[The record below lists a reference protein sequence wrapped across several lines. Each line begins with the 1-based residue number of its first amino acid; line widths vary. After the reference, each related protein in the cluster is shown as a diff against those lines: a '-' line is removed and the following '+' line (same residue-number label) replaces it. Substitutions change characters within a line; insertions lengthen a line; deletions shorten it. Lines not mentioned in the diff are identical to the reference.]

1 MALLLRSS
9 GLVGILLILMAC
21 PAHAERALPKDTLRA
36 CALASGDAAATSTCW
51 QAMLR
56 LEEQFQRLWSGTRP
70 GKPLRKGKTQTLAPF
85 TLLELEDRDRDGRG
99 DFFAYYPE
107 NGSRRTQEFGA
118 YFDLNGDRRPD
129 WIVFYGGILPTKQLD
144 FYTWFHHAIDTDGDG
159 RFDLR
164 IYEAI
169 DLDGDKMPEREA
181 SSWLFDAD
189 HDGKVDLAQHVVS
202 GRGSGISPGA
212 DGLLPLRYILEDK
225 QSRLPHVGQPMPAQL
240 FDLVAA
246 DIVALE
252 QQADK

>member
-1 MALLLRSS
+1 MALLLRST
-9 GLVGILLILMAC
+9 GLVGVLLALMAC
-21 PAHAERALPKDTLRA
+21 PAHAERTLPKDTLRA
-36 CALASGDAAATSTCW
+36 CALASGDAAATSICW

-56 LEEQFQRLWSGTRP
+56 LEGQFQHLWSGTRAA
-70 GKPLRKGKTQTLAPF
+70 KPLRKGKTQTLAPF
-85 TLLELEDRDRDGRG
+85 TLLELEDRDRDGQG

-129 WIVFYGGILPTKQLD
+129 WIVFYGGIFPTKQLD
-144 FYTWFHHAIDTDGDG
+144 VYTWFHHAIDTNGDG

-181 SSWLFDAD
+181 SAWVFDTD

-202 GRGSGISPGA
+202 ARGSGISPRA
-212 DGLLPLRYILEDK
+212 DGLLALGYILEGNEN
-225 QSRLPHVGQPMPAQL
+225 RLPHVGQPMPAQL
-240 FDLVAA
+240 FDLVAV
-246 DIVALE
+246 DIAALE
-252 QQADK
+252 QRGGK